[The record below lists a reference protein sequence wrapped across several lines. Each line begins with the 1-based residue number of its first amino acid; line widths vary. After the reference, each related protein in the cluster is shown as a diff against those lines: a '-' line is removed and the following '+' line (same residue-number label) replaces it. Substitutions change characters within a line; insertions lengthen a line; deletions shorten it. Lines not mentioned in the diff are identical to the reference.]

1 MELRLILALCLVL
14 GSALCGKAL
23 ADGARRRARTLTA
36 LEEGTRRLK
45 IHMTSLFEPVR
56 DALERSDCPLF
67 TLVGE
72 AMEGGLSAG
81 EGWLRAQRRASRRGG
96 PIDAL
101 DEGDRQLLDRLFARL
116 GQSGREEQE
125 ALLDASAREVAR
137 LRDGALKKAGEADRL
152 YVTLGFLI
160 GLMLALIVI

>member
-45 IHMTSLFEPVR
+45 IHMTSLLEPVR
-56 DALERSDCPLF
+56 DALERSDCPLYA
-67 TLVGE
+67 LVGE

-125 ALLDASAREVAR
+125 ALLDAALRGLEERRDEAAGKARQAE
-137 LRDGALKKAGEADRL
+137 RL
-152 YVTLGFLI
+152 YLTLGLLTGI
-160 GLMLALIVI
+160 MLALVVL

>member
-56 DALERSDCPLF
+56 DALERSDCPLY
-67 TLVGE
+67 TLVGSE
-72 AMEGGLSAG
+72 MEGGLSAG
-81 EGWLRAQRRASRRGG
+81 ESWLRAQRRASRRGG

-125 ALLDASAREVAR
+125 ELLDAALRALGQRRDDAAEKARQAE
-137 LRDGALKKAGEADRL
+137 RL
-152 YVTLGFLI
+152 YLALGLLTGI
-160 GLMLALIVI
+160 MLALVVL